1 MICQTFLIFSDWHFK
16 GILYIIIAILYGIII
31 GGNFYGIF
39 QSAVF
44 VSFSSGCAAALFF
57 KSQGTKKYGAV
68 CDEPYF
74 LCLGRAGI
82 CHIDAFFHGC
92 GLYARSACFPLYG
105 CRASGQSQMDRYF
118 IDYN

>member
-1 MICQTFLIFSDWHFK
+1 MESLLEEIFM
-16 GILYIIIAILYGIII
+16 
-31 GGNFYGIF
+31 
-39 QSAVF
+39 V
-44 VSFSSGCAAALFF
+44 FSSLLFLF
-57 KSQGTKKYGAV
+57 RFLPAVLLLYFLSPRVLKNTGAV